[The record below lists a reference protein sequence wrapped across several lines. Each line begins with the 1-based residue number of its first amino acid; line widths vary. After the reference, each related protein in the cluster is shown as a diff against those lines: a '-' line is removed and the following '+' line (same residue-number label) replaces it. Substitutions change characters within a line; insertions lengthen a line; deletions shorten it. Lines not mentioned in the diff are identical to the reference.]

1 MEEVLHRTEL
11 GRGAGVGWMAVGIE
25 TALIADAD
33 AVGIVMSGM
42 GADFFLG
49 TARVEVAILR
59 DVIVV
64 TDGAEATSLVAGFE
78 SLYREVLRNLGG
90 RTVNDD
96 EIDLSHVYFILYM
109 IEHRRHSQWL

>member
-1 MEEVLHRTEL
+1 MEEILHRANL
-11 GRGAGVGWMAVGIE
+11 SGGAGVGWMAVGIE
-25 TALIADAD
+25 AALIANAD

-42 GADFFLG
+42 GADFVLG

-64 TDGAEATSLVAGFE
+64 TDGTEATSLVAGFE
-78 SLYREVLRNLGG
+78 VFYREVLRNLGG

-96 EIDLSHVYFILYM
+96 EIDLSHFTL
-109 IEHRRHSQWL
+109 SFT